1 MKNLDFS
8 FGFISFVKQKWEVAS
23 QQPKKLKPCITESNS
38 MKRED
43 KMKRT
48 HGSSM
53 RFSVRTSKQT
63 ESNSMKRED
72 KMKRTQ
78 AVL

>member
-48 HGSSM
+48 
-53 RFSVRTSKQT
+53 
-63 ESNSMKRED
+63 
-72 KMKRTQ
+72 Q